1 VIIRALFSLL
11 LANMIVQADRIT
23 PPQGDSMMPLERSKL
38 QKEEKIN
45 NRIKIYK
52 TASTRY
58 LETFSSETSTND
70 FESVPPTLQ
79 VWMSLLTESLQDID
93 ANVERKKKSKT
104 LIDYE
109 IHLRKSIN
117 EIKDY
122 KVKAPL
128 EQQDFLDS
136 WVAQAEK
143 IQAKFLDILFLGK

>member
-1 VIIRALFSLL
+1 
-11 LANMIVQADRIT
+11 MIVQADRIT
-23 PPQGDSMMPLERSKL
+23 PPQGDSMLPLERSKL

-52 TASTRY
+52 TVSTRY
-58 LETFSSETSTND
+58 LKTFSSATSTND

-93 ANVERKKKSKT
+93 ANVERKKKSKA

-128 EQQDFLDS
+128 EQQDFLDN

>member
-1 VIIRALFSLL
+1 MMVR
-11 LANMIVQADRIT
+11 ADRIT
-23 PPQGDSMMPLERSKL
+23 PPQGDSMLPLERGKL

-58 LETFSSETSTND
+58 LNTFGSATSTND

-93 ANVERKKKSKT
+93 ANVERKKKSKA

-117 EIKDY
+117 EVKDY
-122 KVKAPL
+122 KVKVPL

-136 WVAQAEK
+136 WVVQAET
-143 IQAKFLDILFLGK
+143 IQTRFLDILFLGK